1 MKTAV
6 GSFRIWVSSS
16 ETSMIKSFSF
26 QRRVTFKFLYQT
38 MVGRLIEEK
47 SDLVDHP
54 DQLAFM
60 FTVLEWIQNED
71 AFANPRRE

>member
-1 MKTAV
+1 
-6 GSFRIWVSSS
+6 
-16 ETSMIKSFSF
+16 
-26 QRRVTFKFLYQT
+26 